1 MTPNAEHIRALLRA
15 DVPVCCYETL
25 DSTNE
30 ECRRRIAAG
39 QQKCLLLAEQQTAGR
54 GRCGRSFFSPPGSG
68 LYMSLAFPR
77 TGFDPAALTTYAA
90 VCTAEAIET
99 LTGISCGVKWV
110 NDLYLHGKK
119 VAGILVEA
127 VGEHVIIGV
136 GINLQPAAVPLELR
150 DTAGALG
157 CGDVREELAAAI
169 ADALLAWP
177 GDFSH
182 LNAYRRRSVLDGR
195 VVTFPWEG
203 IEVTGVVTDIGDDGA
218 LLVRT
223 ARGTLALRSGEVHLT
238 SIEGIR

>member
-1 MTPNAEHIRALLRA
+1 M
-15 DVPVCCYETL
+15 
-25 DSTNE
+25 
-30 ECRRRIAAG
+30 
-39 QQKCLLLAEQQTAGR
+39 
-54 GRCGRSFFSPPGSG
+54 
-68 LYMSLAFPR
+68 
-77 TGFDPAALTTYAA
+77 
-90 VCTAEAIET
+90 
-99 LTGISCGVKWV
+99 
-110 NDLYLHGKK
+110 
-119 VAGILVEA
+119 
-127 VGEHVIIGV
+127 
-136 GINLQPAAVPLELR
+136 
-150 DTAGALG
+150 
-157 CGDVREELAAAI
+157 REELAAAI